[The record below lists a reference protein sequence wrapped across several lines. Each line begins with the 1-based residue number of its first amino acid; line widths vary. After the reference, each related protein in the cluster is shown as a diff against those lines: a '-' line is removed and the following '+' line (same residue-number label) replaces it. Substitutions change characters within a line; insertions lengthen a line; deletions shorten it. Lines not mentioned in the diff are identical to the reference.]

1 MGTHSLTHCE
11 NCDAALQGPYCHVC
25 GQPVVSPVRHAAHAI
40 EDVFESFWHLDGRVF
55 RTLRDL
61 LAPGRVALEYLAG
74 HRVRYIP
81 PLRLFVILSLLT
93 FFVGKL
99 VVHAE
104 GPAFQL
110 DPKDTQ
116 FAQLQTVAEVER
128 VRDRALQR
136 IAAAEDRAA
145 DTPGANP
152 TLLVM
157 RAQVQGA
164 AAARIAELRGHAQP
178 VGDTAP
184 PDAPAGAASPASPSP
199 APPAAPSAAKRKGA
213 TAPGGEATSSATAA
227 APAAPSAPEIAFGGQ
242 WDPEKD
248 PIRIGWLPGFANK
261 WLTARAARAQRN
273 LAAMENDGDAL
284 LQAFMGALPT
294 ALFLMVPVFAL
305 LLKVFYLGSRRLYL
319 EHLTVALYSH
329 AYMLLAL
336 LASFLLVAVGNAFAA
351 PASLVEPLTS
361 LGAIAVW
368 TWVPIYLLLMQKRV
382 YAQGWWATVI
392 KYLLIGSIYLV
403 LVSFAALY
411 ALLAGLVGM

>member
-11 NCDAALQGPYCHVC
+11 NCEAALQGPYCHAC

-74 HRVRYIP
+74 HRVRYIA

-104 GPAFQL
+104 GPVFQV
-110 DPKDTQ
+110 DPEDTK
-116 FAQLQTVAEVER
+116 FAQMQTVAEVEQA
-128 VRDRALQR
+128 RDRALQK
-136 IAAAEDRAA
+136 ISVAEQRGS
-145 DTPGANP
+145 DTPGASP
-152 TLLVM
+152 TLVM
-157 RAQVQGA
+157 MRTQVQGA
-164 AAARIAELRGHAQP
+164 AAARIAELRKQ
-178 VGDTAP
+178 
-184 PDAPAGAASPASPSP
+184 APAAEGAKAGAGVPA
-199 APPAAPSAAKRKGA
+199 
-213 TAPGGEATSSATAA
+213 EATSPARPS
-227 APAAPSAPEIAFGGQ
+227 PAAPSAPEVAFGGQ
-242 WDPEKD
+242 WDPKKD
-248 PIRIGWLPGFANK
+248 PIRIGWLPDFANE

-273 LAAMENDGDAL
+273 MAAMENDGDAL

-294 ALFLMVPVFAL
+294 ALFLLVPVFAL
-305 LLKVFYLGSRRLYL
+305 LLKVFYLGSGRLYL

-336 LASFLLVAVGNAFAA
+336 LASFLLVAVGNAFGA

-392 KYLLIGSIYLV
+392 KYVVIGWIYLV

>member
-11 NCDAALQGPYCHVC
+11 NCEAALQGPYCHAC
-25 GQPVVSPVRHAAHAI
+25 GQPVVSPVRHVAHAI

-74 HRVRYIP
+74 HRVRYIA

-99 VVHAE
+99 AVHAE

-128 VRDRALQR
+128 VRDAALQR
-136 IAAAEDRAA
+136 IAAAEDQAA

-152 TLLVM
+152 ALLVA

-164 AAARIAELRGHAQP
+164 AAARIAELREQA
-178 VGDTAP
+178 TA
-184 PDAPAGAASPASPSP
+184 AGTKAEAK
-199 APPAAPSAAKRKGA
+199 AAPA
-213 TAPGGEATSSATAA
+213 TAPASAAPTPADAAAATDAVRQDAKAAPVEPTTAPATSGAV
-227 APAAPSAPEIAFGGQ
+227 EVKFDQQ

-248 PIRIGWLPGFANK
+248 PIQIGWLPDFANR
-261 WLTARAARAQRN
+261 WLTERLARAQRN
-273 LAAMENDGDAL
+273 ITSKGNDGDAL

-294 ALFLMVPVFAL
+294 ALFMLVPVFAL
-305 LLKVFYLGSRRLYL
+305 LLKVFYLRSRRLYL

-336 LASFLLVAVGNAFAA
+336 LSSFLLVAVGNAFDARG
-351 PASLVEPLTS
+351 SLVEPLTR
-361 LGAIAVW
+361 LGIIAVW

-382 YAQGWWATVI
+382 YVQGWWATVI
-392 KYLLIGSIYLV
+392 KYLLIGWIYLV